1 MRKLP
6 RDKPTI
12 SGESPQRFPQ
22 YTMNI
27 TDYIDDSDIFI
38 YALIALLAWYGM
50 TNWIIAAMG
59 ILIIA
64 EVLKITA
71 KIIRKRKGGKQ

>member
-1 MRKLP
+1 
-6 RDKPTI
+6 
-12 SGESPQRFPQ
+12 
-22 YTMNI
+22 MNI